1 MSRNEENFYD
11 LSQTLIE
18 RRKRLHELAT
28 EINQWEDES
37 QTAVVQPKAVQIT
50 PKQFKWSNKEN
61 QSHTPTN
68 NVQLQTQKTESVKSI
83 KAKFENVNVNSTS
96 ENLTPKSIIEKFE
109 QMSRENSCSKAQ
121 SKLRASSTSLNTNDS
136 ATPVSSSTT
145 NIQETKAMLNESS
158 FINTD
163 NIKPKS
169 IIEKFESLSKGCS
182 SLKSSNSNSLTYISS
197 LQSSQDEEMDK
208 AKFIDEQIYEDTS
221 LFEETSDD
229 SPETYSVSASDYTGS
244 LMNQDEFEDDYEDE
258 YDSLDDQSEEI
269 TIQKSPDKLSYSADV
284 SSPPATDTAS
294 SISSDLQPFS
304 IREYRKQKKSV
315 RRSSIMP
322 RQKTNKLKS
331 PIKESDPLKKT
342 KYCERIKELEEL
354 IKNEDNIIH
363 QTGIAL
369 ERCINDLTA
378 TNEHIECNRILLIS
392 CQKRQAYMCE
402 INRLKHLL
410 TNTDKFDQSESNDL
424 TGLLIFSDLQLPIK
438 ESYLNKLKSGD
449 EKRIFYFLC
458 LIRNGIQVLQTQVIN
473 VQELISSKDT
483 CLIFPNRMAINNVD
497 INFRV
502 KIDIYTL
509 EVMPNLTN
517 KVKHTSSNAKFF
529 SPFKFHHQNNTS
541 SGTYAVPN
549 DQTTLNGQRA
559 KTSNFIHVDTVEISQ
574 ADILRSKFKLSISS
588 SSIPLTGVLYV
599 NVRCMPSKSIEL
611 KGFMSV
617 FEENKSGFATWERRW
632 CFLNN
637 YNISYWKY
645 PEDEY
650 RNGPLGVINLT
661 KCVNEKVYI
670 LPRDVCAR
678 KYSLEMLIDE
688 EQNLKKFRLSADSRD
703 QANDWITNVNF
714 ALANLRLWNPKK

>member
-37 QTAVVQPKAVQIT
+37 QTAAQPKAVQLT
-50 PKQFKWSNKEN
+50 PKQFKWSDKEN
-61 QSHTPTN
+61 QRT
-68 NVQLQTQKTESVKSI
+68 QTQKSLSVQTIKS
-83 KAKFENVNVNSTS
+83 KFENAQLQNANESTCQ
-96 ENLTPKSIIEKFE
+96 NLTPKSIIEKFE
-109 QMSRENSCSKAQ
+109 QMSRGSNNQPKF
-121 SKLRASSTSLNTNDS
+121 KTSSTRLNKPEAANTSNKEPSL
-136 ATPVSSSTT
+136 
-145 NIQETKAMLNESS
+145 LNESS

-169 IIEKFESLSKGCS
+169 IIEKFECLSKGS
-182 SLKSSNSNSLTYISS
+182 ASLKSSHSASGSLTYVSS
-197 LQSSQDEEMDK
+197 LQSACDDEDTDFK
-208 AKFIDEQIYEDTS
+208 AKYTHEQIYEDTS
-221 LFEETSDD
+221 LFDETSVE

-244 LMNQDEFEDDYEDE
+244 LMNQDEFDDDYEDE
-258 YDSLDDQSEEI
+258 YDSLDDHSD
-269 TIQKSPDKLSYSADV
+269 TVHKSPLKLSYSADV
-284 SSPPATDTAS
+284 SSPPGTDTAS
-294 SISSDLQPFS
+294 SVGSDMQPFS
-304 IREYRKQKKSV
+304 IREYRKQKKSA

-322 RQKTNKLKS
+322 KQKKAKS
-331 PIKESDPLKKT
+331 PLKQTEPLKKS
-342 KYCERIKELEEL
+342 KYSERIKELEEL
-354 IKNEDNIIH
+354 IKHEDNIIH

-369 ERCINDLTA
+369 ERCVTDLTA
-378 TNEHIECNRILLIS
+378 TNEHIECNRLLLIS
-392 CQKRQAYMCE
+392 CQKRQAYLFE
-402 INRLKHLL
+402 INRLKEALSGHAGH
-410 TNTDKFDQSESNDL
+410 QCESTDL

-438 ESYLNKLKSGD
+438 ESYLNKLKAGD
-449 EKRIFYFLC
+449 DKRIFYFLC

-473 VQELISSKDT
+473 VQELISTKDT
-483 CLIFPNRMAINNVD
+483 CLVFPNRMAINNVD

-509 EVMPNLTN
+509 EVMPNVN
-517 KVKHTSSNAKFF
+517 HKVKHTSSNVKFF
-529 SPFKFHHQNNTS
+529 SPFKFHHHHENASS
-541 SGTYAVPN
+541 SGYSEQRALTS
-549 DQTTLNGQRA
+549 QRA
-559 KTSNFIHVDTVEISQ
+559 KTSNFIHVDTVEIGQ
-574 ADILRSKFKLSISS
+574 ADICRSKFKLSISS
-588 SSIPLTGVLYV
+588 SAIPLSGVLFV

-617 FEENKSGFATWERRW
+617 FEESKFWERRW

-661 KCVNEKVYI
+661 KCVNDKVCV

-678 KYSLEMLIDE
+678 KYSFELLTDE
-688 EQNLKKFRLSADSRD
+688 EQDVKMFRLSADSRD

-714 ALANLRLWNPKK
+714 ALANLRLWNPAK

>member
-1 MSRNEENFYD
+1 MSRNEDNFYD

-18 RRKRLHELAT
+18 RRKRLHELAS
-28 EINQWEDES
+28 EINQWEDEAQS
-37 QTAVVQPKAVQIT
+37 IAQPKAVQIT

-61 QSHTPTN
+61 QSTSPKTN
-68 NVQLQTQKTESVKSI
+68 LIQTQKVESVQSI
-83 KAKFENVNVNSTS
+83 KSKFESQNVSPN
-96 ENLTPKSIIEKFE
+96 ENLTPKSIIQKFE
-109 QMSRENSCSKAQ
+109 QMSRENSCSKSQ
-121 SKLRASSTSLNTNDS
+121 STFKT
-136 ATPVSSSTT
+136 SSSCLS
-145 NIQETKAMLNESS
+145 NNQDKQASVIKPPLNESS

-163 NIKPKS
+163 NIRPKT
-169 IIEKFESLSKGCS
+169 IIEKFESLTKGCS
-182 SLKSSNSNSLTYISS
+182 SLKSSNSASLTYISS
-197 LQSSQDEEMDK
+197 LQSSQDEDMDK
-208 AKFIDEQIYEDTS
+208 VKYTDEQIYEDTS
-221 LFEETSDD
+221 LFDETSDE

-244 LMNQDEFEDDYEDE
+244 LMNQDEFEDEFEDE
-258 YDSLDDQSEEI
+258 YDSLDDHTQEI
-269 TIQKSPDKLSYSADV
+269 TMQKSPDKLSYSADV

-294 SISSDLQPFS
+294 SICSDLQPFS

-322 RQKTNKLKS
+322 RQKKPKS
-331 PIKESDPLKKT
+331 PPVKDTDPIKKS
-342 KYCERIKELEEL
+342 KYSERIKELEEL

-410 TNTDKFDQSESNDL
+410 DKDKADKSESNDL

-438 ESYLNKLKSGD
+438 ESYLNKLKSSD

-458 LIRNGIQVLQTQVIN
+458 LIRNGIQVLQTQVIS
-473 VQELISSKDT
+473 VQELVSTKDT

-509 EVMPNLTN
+509 EVMPNVAH

-529 SPFKFHHQNNTS
+529 SPFKFHNQNGS
-541 SGTYAVPN
+541 SNGFHSVGN
-549 DQTTLNGQRA
+549 DQTTLSAQRA
-559 KTSNFIHVDTVEISQ
+559 KTSNFIHVDTVEITQ
-574 ADILRSKFKLSISS
+574 ADICRTKFKLSISS
-588 SSIPLTGVLYV
+588 SSIPLSGLLFV

-617 FEENKSGFATWERRW
+617 FEESKCGFATWERRW

-661 KCVNEKVYI
+661 KCVNDKVHI
-670 LPRDVCAR
+670 LTRDVCAR
-678 KYSLEMLIDE
+678 KYSLEMLVDE
-688 EQNLKKFRLSADSRD
+688 EQDLKKFRLSADSRD
-703 QANDWITNVNF
+703 QANDWITNINF